1 MGAGCS
7 RHILLKENLT
17 AADWANLYTADWRS
31 ERSRELDRYGGPGRS
46 AVARGDSVTA
56 KLNFLETGL
65 RQEQHKLKV
74 VLDIQDDEQKR
85 REAAVKATQ
94 ERNAAI
100 AEALVL
106 HTDARAVA
114 RRASDGTASIAESG
128 FSAYS
133 YATSNGGG
141 SKDFTLLQKEDLE
154 ARRRVSEQRKRMI
167 EYAKGVNVAK
177 GVPLPKPLNLPEIR
191 SKVATNWNSA
201 KNDNSN
207 SDDEGDDSP
216 EAREAKR
223 LAAQPPPAEWR
234 VRLHQARRRTMLV
247 VAAMSKW
254 QLAMTQRAG
263 PKRLPRVSSF
273 SYYIPKVLG
282 EEAPRF
288 IEEAKVVAKIQADA
302 AAKYEREQQGL
313 NPQSAQPS
321 EAGHDQESFSGNGG
335 VVATEAGLKDSS
347 PMPRPPPRR
356 GMSDSGTTNS
366 AVVAAATAAVNAAV
380 AAVGIG
386 GGGGALTGMPQLP
399 LGGKGKD
406 LHKSSSGKSISSLPD
421 LRGHQSD
428 AEAGND
434 QARRGSRKNTPTLP
448 AIGSRPLLNDGELPP
463 PNVPT
468 APRLP
473 RSMLDRP
480 GDSTRTG
487 RRQSDSAVAAAMLPA
502 SIAAAAAAGAA
513 VLTGGSGGGA
523 GGGSA
528 IDRRGVRGQ
537 LRPRAS
543 DNGVSRVRQ
552 REGMGAGSDGGVGG
566 SLFMANLA
574 AGGGSLAGF
583 PQHRRSDAGTSGLT
597 TMSSAP
603 TDGFL
608 PPIER
613 ADKPAANGAKAMSLA
628 QARRQALLTDVGNNS
643 GGGDDGGL
651 SARTNM
657 SPSRLGPLKLSS
669 GGGTGAPSNGR
680 AVHSRSPEK
689 LAVGSPSVANPPGV
703 GGSILDG
710 LRQSRDAAAL
720 LNREFKEALVV
731 AAAAVAGG
739 PLPVPPGAA
748 AAAAAAA
755 GNSPPH
761 SPAGDR
767 GRSIERGNGG
777 GGGGGGGGDGVAA
790 ALSSP
795 RTSGQPPAD
804 GSSGSSAIA
813 GSASGGS
820 SSGQGTPSGASAG
833 AGAPGSGPAPP
844 SGRPTPP
851 LTVVTTSTSDLG
863 PSSVSPNTAAAGPA
877 TPLAGPVPPPG
888 PPPANPP
895 PARPSH
901 LLSAGATASTPGGG
915 AGPRPT
921 PPPGGPPPVTR
932 NISITRNQPPP
943 PPPGVEGE
951 AAARMFKAQQLM
963 GMYANRVN
971 AQWAESQQWAP
982 PTVLPST
989 EQEWFCAS
997 DAWVPYKVNVLRLL
1011 KQGGI
1016 AVHIDACADA
1026 VPLADGS
1033 TMDIWTSCPWQLVQ
1047 ALRPGSL
1054 PMSERLEGVPV
1065 GARVLQ
1071 QLVLA
1076 LEVLAGKDAV
1086 TRLQVILAI
1095 NDDQRN
1101 AVVADVIRSR
1111 SYGLKPE
1118 NLILTA
1124 QRKRCGYRY
1133 DREAQAF
1140 LEDPASPAAV
1150 LGSGYSLC
1158 QLAWLGDA
1166 FYVSKDGELN
1176 MLMGKTLLERFA
1188 TVESKDQTK
1197 VEWLVWRRARD
1208 LSLLTPEG
1216 ILDLPQ
1222 LAYSLYTA
1230 DVHSGNMVTQAALAS
1245 SLTIP
1250 RAYDSTLLALKNP
1263 SPPPAK
1269 AAPGVP
1275 VAASAA
1281 GAAGVA
1287 AAAAASQ
1294 QRISVAAAGAG
1305 IQGGGGAAGVI
1316 DLRAAELS
1324 SPLMVEA
1331 LAAVRKRCGHDGWV
1345 GLQRYFMHVPT
1356 LHNMLNTLGI
1366 FRPKLTMN
1374 GDVAR
1379 LSLDAADITA
1389 DPRLG
1394 CVAVQTRTNPAILS
1408 CPNEVDDLIPL
1419 LLSQDR
1425 STSFRDIVA
1434 ANLEAGAGSNSESG
1448 GAGALAGPQLM
1459 CANAAK
1465 PGQRILVYIA
1475 ANDVTQLAVNL
1486 VLLMARPGRD
1496 VVHLVTV
1503 VHTSLQLAAGQQ
1515 LVLRFLKQLSNAM
1528 IETHVEVLV
1537 KGING
1542 LLDVMES
1549 AATKLAPNLVVMASA
1564 ALTMSNLNTASVMG
1578 SVTLSVLK
1586 RLSLPV
1592 AVVTSNSKHLVLTQR
1607 RTALRTMA
1615 VVESTARPTLTF
1627 LCTQCMEP
1635 MRGDKLVLAAYHPT
1649 RQMTSQQQQTQRRLL
1664 ENFADVA
1671 SSHHFHTAY
1680 RMQLDGPLEKAV
1692 AAAVEDEP
1700 VHLVG
1705 LQVPAGTKAIPGH
1718 VLGLIRACRGG
1729 VLVYRDTQ

>member
-1 MGAGCS
+1 MK
-7 RHILLKENLT
+7 I
-17 AADWANLYTADWRS
+17 
-31 ERSRELDRYGGPGRS
+31 
-46 AVARGDSVTA
+46 
-56 KLNFLETGL
+56 
-65 RQEQHKLKV
+65 
-74 VLDIQDDEQKR
+74 VLDIQDDEAKR

-94 ERNAAI
+94 DRNAAV

-106 HTDARAVA
+106 HTDARAVE
-114 RRASDGTASIAESG
+114 RRISDGATSMAESSLVALVLG
-128 FSAYS
+128 ATSATGMSAYS
-133 YATSNGGG
+133 AAASAAGAAAG
-141 SKDFTLLQKEDLE
+141 SGKEFSLLTKDDPEL
-154 ARRRVSEQRKRMI
+154 RRKMAEQRKRMM

-177 GVPLPKPLNLPEIR
+177 GAPPPKPLNLPEIR
-191 SKVATNWNSA
+191 SKVAANWKD

-207 SDDEGDDSP
+207 SDDEGDLSP
-216 EAREAKR
+216 EAREAK
-223 LAAQPPPAEWR
+223 LAAAAPPPAEWR
-234 VRLHQARRRTMLV
+234 VRLHQARRRTILV
-247 VAAMSKW
+247 VAAISKW
-254 QLAMTQRAG
+254 QLAMALRPG

-282 EEAPRF
+282 DEAPRF
-288 IEEAKVVAKIQADA
+288 IEEAKAVAKIQADA
-302 AAKYEREQQGL
+302 AARHEREQQRQRAPQQQELGQERESLGGL
-313 NPQSAQPS
+313 
-321 EAGHDQESFSGNGG
+321 GG
-335 VVATEAGLKDSS
+335 VGSGSTSTS

-356 GMSDSGTTNS
+356 GMSDSGAANS
-366 AVVAAATAAVNAAV
+366 AVVAAATAAVNAA
-380 AAVGIG
+380 AAA
-386 GGGGALTGMPQLP
+386 GGGGALTGVPQLA
-399 LGGKGKD
+399 LGGRSRE
-406 LHKSSSGKSISSLPD
+406 LRKSNSGKSISSLPD
-421 LRGHQSD
+421 LPGHQSD
-428 AEAGND
+428 AEGGG
-434 QARRGSRKNTPTLP
+434 ARRGSRNNTPTLP
-448 AIGSRPLLNDGELPP
+448 AIGSRPSLTDGELPP

-473 RSMLDRP
+473 RSMLDRANE
-480 GDSTRTG
+480 STRTG

-502 SIAAAAAAGAA
+502 GIAAAAAAGAA
-513 VLTGGSGGGA
+513 VLTNGSGGGP
-523 GGGSA
+523 GGPGGSGAAA
-528 IDRRGVRGQ
+528 IADRRGVRGQ

-543 DNGVSRVRQ
+543 DNGVSRLRQ
-552 REGMGAGSDGGVGG
+552 RDGAGTGSEGGAGG
-566 SLFMANLA
+566 SPFIANLA
-574 AGGGSLAGF
+574 ASGGSGSGY
-583 PQHRRSDAGTSGLT
+583 PMHRRSDAGTGSGGGLT
-597 TMSSAP
+597 TMGSAP
-603 TDGFL
+603 SDGSFL

-613 ADKPAANGAKAMSLA
+613 GDKAVAAAAAAANGVGGKPVTLA
-628 QARRQALLTDVGNNS
+628 QARRLALLSEAGNSS
-643 GGGDDGGL
+643 GGSDDSGV
-651 SARTNM
+651 SARANM
-657 SPSRLGPLKLSS
+657 SPSRLGPLKIST
-669 GGGTGAPSNGR
+669 GGTATPTNGR
-680 AVHSRSPEK
+680 AAHSRSPEK
-689 LAVGSPSVANPPGV
+689 MAVGSPSVANGPVAGS
-703 GGSILDG
+703 SILDG
-710 LRQSRDAAAL
+710 VRQSRDTTAL
-720 LNREFKEALVV
+720 LNREFKEALAVA

-739 PLPVPPGAA
+739 PGGPGAA
-748 AAAAAAA
+748 GAA
-755 GNSPPH
+755 GASPLNSP
-761 SPAGDR
+761 GYR
-767 GRSIERGNGG
+767 GRSLDSGSMERSDSAGG
-777 GGGGGGGGDGVAA
+777 GGVAA

-795 RTSGQPPAD
+795 RTSGLPPSEGA
-804 GSSGSSAIA
+804 SMSGAIA
-813 GSASGGS
+813 TA
-820 SSGQGTPSGASAG
+820 QAAPG
-833 AGAPGSGPAPP
+833 AGAAGALGSGPAPP
-844 SGRPTPP
+844 SGRPSPP
-851 LTVVTTSTSDLG
+851 LTVVTTSSTDVGPASLS
-863 PSSVSPNTAAAGPA
+863 PSSAAAGA
-877 TPLAGPVPPPG
+877 AAPLPVPVPPPG
-888 PPPANPP
+888 PPPSNPP

-901 LLSAGATASTPGGG
+901 LLSAGAVAPTPSGAS
-915 AGPRPT
+915 RPT
-921 PPPGGPPPVTR
+921 PPPGGPSSLARNSSMNRNAPPA
-932 NISITRNQPPP
+932 
-943 PPPGVEGE
+943 PPPGVDAEG
-951 AAARMFKAQQLM
+951 AARLSKAQQLM

-971 AQWAESQQWAP
+971 AQWAEGQQWAP
-982 PTVLPST
+982 PTVLPSS
-989 EQEWFCAS
+989 EQEMFCSS
-997 DAWVPYKVNVLRLL
+997 DAWVPYKVNALRLL

-1033 TMDIWTSCPWQLVQ
+1033 ALDVWTSCPWQLVQ

-1054 PMSERLEGVPV
+1054 PMSERLEGVPL

-1076 LEVLAGKDAV
+1076 VEALAGKEAV
-1086 TRLQVILAI
+1086 GRLQVILAI

-1101 AVVADVIRSR
+1101 AVVADIIRSR

-1166 FYVSKDGELN
+1166 FYVSREGELS

-1188 TVESKDQTK
+1188 AGDKDQGK

-1222 LAYSLYTA
+1222 LAYSLYAA
-1230 DVHSGNMVTQAALAS
+1230 DAHSGNMVTQAAPAS

-1263 SPPPAK
+1263 PPPAPGNK
-1269 AAPGVP
+1269 ASAPA
-1275 VAASAA
+1275 AASAA

-1294 QRISVAAAGAG
+1294 QRISAAAAGAG

-1324 SPLMVEA
+1324 SPVMVEA
-1331 LAAVRKRCGHDGWV
+1331 LTAVRKRCGHDGWV
-1345 GLQRYFMHVPT
+1345 GLQRYLLHVPT
-1356 LHNMLNTLGI
+1356 LHNMLNSLGI
-1366 FRPKLTMN
+1366 FRPKLTMS

-1394 CVAVQTRTNPAILS
+1394 CVAVQNRTSPAILT

-1419 LLSQDR
+1419 LLAQDR
-1425 STSFRDIVA
+1425 SAAFRDIVA
-1434 ANLEAGAGSNSESG
+1434 ANLAAGAGGEGG
-1448 GAGALAGPQLM
+1448 GAGATVVASPQLM
-1459 CANAAK
+1459 CANTAK
-1465 PGQRILVYIA
+1465 PGQRILVYVA

-1503 VHTSLQLAAGQQ
+1503 VHNSLQQAAGQQ
-1515 LVLRFLKQLSNAM
+1515 LALRFLKQLSNAM

-1537 KGING
+1537 KGISG
-1542 LLDVMES
+1542 LLEVMEG
-1549 AATKLAPNLVVMASA
+1549 AASKLAPNLVVMASA

-1615 VVESTARPTLTF
+1615 VVESTARPTLAF
-1627 LCTQCMEP
+1627 LCAHCMEP
-1635 MRGDKLVLAAYHPT
+1635 MRGDKLVLAAHHPT
-1649 RQMTSQQQQTQRRLL
+1649 RQMTTQQQQTQRRLL
-1664 ENFADVA
+1664 ENFADIA
-1671 SSHHFHTAY
+1671 SSHRFHSAY

-1692 AAAVEDEP
+1692 AAAVEEEP

-1705 LQVPAGTKAIPGH
+1705 LQVPAGTKGVPGH

-1729 VLVYRDTQ
+1729 VLVYRDTM